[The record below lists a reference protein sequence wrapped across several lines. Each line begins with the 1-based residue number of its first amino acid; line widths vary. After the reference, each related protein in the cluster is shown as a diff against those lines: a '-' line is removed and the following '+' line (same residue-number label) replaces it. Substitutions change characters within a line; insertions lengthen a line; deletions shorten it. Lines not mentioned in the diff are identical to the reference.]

1 MFTIPKSSA
10 FVWVVDHQTWGG
22 LWLFELEPHHILRK
36 KCLQY
41 MGFPGVGIFRESH
54 KEKKPGW
61 WFGTWNFNGF

>member
-36 KCLQY
+36 K
-41 MGFPGVGIFRESH
+41 MFTVHGIPWS
-54 KEKKPGW
+54 
-61 WFGTWNFNGF
+61 WNFQRKPQREETWLVVWNMEF